1 MRLQWPL
8 KGTLC
13 APNIGRVP
21 RAIEHSS
28 PTCCP
33 ETYLFLINLQS
44 TEENDLG
51 VILSSVCNFIVIAC
65 GTKTIVVRMR
75 GNFKQL

>member
-1 MRLQWPL
+1 MPQILGESQGPL
-8 KGTLC
+8 SIL
-13 APNIGRVP
+13 P
-21 RAIEHSS
+21 